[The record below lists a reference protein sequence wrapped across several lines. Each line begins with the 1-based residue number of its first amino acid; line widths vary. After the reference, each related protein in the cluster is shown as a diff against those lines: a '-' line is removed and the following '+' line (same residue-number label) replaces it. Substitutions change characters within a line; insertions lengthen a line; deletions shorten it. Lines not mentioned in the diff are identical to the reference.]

1 MLNRRTF
8 LTGTAIATGSAL
20 FAPAL
25 LRAEEPLVFWGP
37 GATPSIVVAQA
48 IASGDLDGVAPGATF
63 QAWKTPD
70 ELRAGLSSGSMPA
83 SVVPSYVAANF
94 YNRGLGVRLLN
105 INTNGLLYVLA
116 SDGSIADIAGLKG
129 RRVGVPF
136 KNDMPDYVLA
146 RLLEKAGLIA
156 GTDLTLEYTAT
167 PAEAVQMLLAERLD
181 AVLTTE
187 PAATAALAR
196 SAEAGKLL
204 HRVID
209 ISQAWTAV
217 TGKAVIPQAGLA
229 LTDALVER
237 LGPDGIEVLQA
248 AMEKAVDTVLADPEG
263 AASLVTETF
272 GLPAAVIARALP
284 FSNLTAG
291 RASLIKPDLV
301 EFFEVLAAVNPAILG
316 GKLPDDAFYA
326 L

>member
-8 LTGTAIATGSAL
+8 LAGTTAAATSAL
-20 FAPAL
+20 FMPSI
-25 LRAEEPLVFWGP
+25 LRAQEPLVFWGP
-37 GATPSIVVAQA
+37 GATPSIIVAQA
-48 IASGDLDGVAPGATF
+48 IASGDLDAVAPGASF

-116 SDGSIADIAGLKG
+116 SDETIADIAGLKG
-129 RRVGVPF
+129 RTIGVPF
-136 KNDMPDYVLA
+136 KNDMPDYVLG
-146 RLLEKAGLIA
+146 RLLDKAGLIA

-167 PAEAVQMLLAERLD
+167 PAEAVQMLLAGRLN

-196 SAEAGKLL
+196 SAEAGQPL

-217 TGKAVIPQAGLA
+217 SGKAVIPQAGLA
-229 LTDALVER
+229 LTDGLVGR
-237 LGPDGIEVLQA
+237 FGPEGIDLLQA
-248 AMEKAVDTVLADPEG
+248 AMEKAVDTVLADPE
-263 AASLVTETF
+263 AAAALVTETF
-272 GLPAAVIARALP
+272 GLPAPLIARALP

-291 RASLIKPDLV
+291 RASDIKPDLV
-301 EFFEVLAAVNPAILG
+301 GFFEVLAAVNPAILG
-316 GKLPDDAFYA
+316 GQLPDDAFYA

>member
-8 LTGTAIATGSAL
+8 LAGTAAATGSVL

-25 LRAEEPLVFWGP
+25 LRAQEPLVFWGP
-37 GATPSIVVAQA
+37 GATPSIIVAQA
-48 IASGDLDGVAPGATF
+48 IASGDLDDIAPNASF

-70 ELRAGLSSGSMPA
+70 ELRAGLSSGSIPA

-116 SDGSIADIAGLKG
+116 SDEAIVDIAGLKG
-129 RRVGVPF
+129 RKVGVPF

-146 RLLEKAGLIA
+146 RLLDKAGLVA

-167 PAEAVQMLLAERLD
+167 PAEAVQMLLAGRID

-196 SAEAGKLL
+196 SAEAGKPL

-217 TGKAVIPQAGLA
+217 SGEAVIPQAGLA
-229 LTDALVER
+229 LTDSLVQR
-237 LGPDGIEVLQA
+237 LGPEGVNSLQI
-248 AMEKAVDTVLADPEG
+248 AMEKAVDTVLANPEE
-263 AASLVTETF
+263 AASLVSETF
-272 GLPAAVIARALP
+272 GLPAPIIARAIP
-284 FSNLTAG
+284 FSNLTAS
-291 RASLIKPDLV
+291 RAITIKPELAG
-301 EFFEVLAAVNPAILG
+301 FFEVLAAVNPAILG